1 MGKMIKQKQ
10 KVKRKKYQQKSKNVN
25 EAKEIR
31 KEKID
36 SDAVIKL
43 KEKFSED
50 QKPSA
55 HLKEDDI
62 TKANEKTEN
71 KSEKKEAPTEKQ
83 GKVNE
88 QKEITKQKVDSHA
101 NIKLI
106 EQQKEKMGEEQKP
119 SEQLKV
125 DNSVKANDKTET
137 EIGKKEV
144 PMKRQGG
151 VNEPKVIAKEKVYS
165 EADNKIEHKEKVNEG
180 QKPYEQLKVDNT
192 AKANDKTE
200 TKIGKKEAPME
211 MQGEEI
217 EPKEVKKDDS
227 DVEIKLVVQQ
237 KENFNEDQKS
247 SEQLKVENKAKEND
261 KTETK

>member
-1 MGKMIKQKQ
+1 MGEVISEKNIEKDTLKASEKPEIKIEKNEEQVEMQ
-10 KVKRKKYQQKSKNVN
+10 WNVN

-88 QKEITKQKVDSHA
+88 QKEITKQKVDS
-101 NIKLI
+101 
-106 EQQKEKMGEEQKP
+106 
-119 SEQLKV
+119 
-125 DNSVKANDKTET
+125 
-137 EIGKKEV
+137 
-144 PMKRQGG
+144 
-151 VNEPKVIAKEKVYS
+151 
-165 EADNKIEHKEKVNEG
+165 
-180 QKPYEQLKVDNT
+180 
-192 AKANDKTE
+192 
-200 TKIGKKEAPME
+200 
-211 MQGEEI
+211 
-217 EPKEVKKDDS
+217 
-227 DVEIKLVVQQ
+227 
-237 KENFNEDQKS
+237 
-247 SEQLKVENKAKEND
+247 
-261 KTETK
+261 